1 MANQDETD
9 DAAANESET
18 DLPEPE
24 AVEAWLGT
32 EASSP
37 AGALAEMRRAFT
49 TLLENIPG
57 MAYRCANDHK
67 FTMEVVSGKAE
78 TLTGYAPRELKDN
91 RVVAY
96 GDLIHPDDRE
106 GVWAKVQEAVGNREA
121 FQLMY
126 RIRDRDGEVRWVYEQ
141 GCGVF
146 EEGELR
152 ALEGFISDITEQRR
166 IEKRFSRTERMNTL
180 GRLMEYVAD
189 DFKDQLSLIMT
200 YGKFAR
206 DELDA
211 SSGNTDDIERML
223 AAAGRSSELVQQLLK
238 FARPDSAEPERLSLN
253 GFLDNHQETFELVAG
268 DEIEL
273 QWDFES
279 DLGQTN
285 IAPAH
290 LKEALTSIVLNA
302 REAIQGAPGTVEVR
316 TGATTVGQGEAFE
329 HPEMKPGEYVTIA
342 VGDDGEGMEE
352 RVRSRAVEPYFT
364 TREEHPDDGRRG
376 MGLTTSYALVRQAG
390 GHLRIESEP
399 GEGTVVTLYLPR
411 VDDRD
416 DRLRV
421 GRSRVGDESSPDRCD
436 HEPG

>member
-1 MANQDETD
+1 MAQKDETD
-9 DAAANESET
+9 DAAGNGGDPDLSE
-18 DLPEPE
+18 PA

-78 TLTGYAPRELKDN
+78 ALTGYAPRELQEN

-96 GDLIHPDDRE
+96 GDLIHSDDRG
-106 GVWAKVQEAVGNREA
+106 GVWAKVQEAVDNREA

-126 RIRDRDGEVRWVYEQ
+126 RICDRDGEVRWVYEQ

-146 EEGELR
+146 DGGELE

-166 IEKRFSRTERMNTL
+166 IEKRFSRAERMNTL

-189 DFKDQLSLIMT
+189 DFKDQLSLIMS
-200 YGKFAR
+200 YGSFAR
-206 DELDA
+206 DELEA
-211 SSGNTDDIERML
+211 SAGNTDDIERVL
-223 AAAGRSSELVQQLLK
+223 GAAERASELVQQLLK
-238 FARPDSAEPERLSLN
+238 FARPDSAEPERLSPN
-253 GFLDNHQETFELVAG
+253 GFLDNHRETIELVAG

-273 QWDFES
+273 QWNLES
-279 DLGQTN
+279 DIGQTD
-285 IAPAH
+285 IAPVH
-290 LKEALTSIVLNA
+290 LKEVLTSIVLNA
-302 REAIQGAPGTVEVR
+302 REATRGGSGTVEVR
-316 TGATTVGQGEAFE
+316 TGSTTVGEGEAFE

-342 VGDDGEGMEE
+342 VEDDGEGMEN
-352 RVRSRAVEPYFT
+352 RVCSRAVEPYFT
-364 TREEHPDDGRRG
+364 TREEHPNDGRRG

-411 VDDRD
+411 VDDQ
-416 DRLRV
+416 LRA
-421 GRSRVGDESSPDRCD
+421 GRSRVEDGL
-436 HEPG
+436 